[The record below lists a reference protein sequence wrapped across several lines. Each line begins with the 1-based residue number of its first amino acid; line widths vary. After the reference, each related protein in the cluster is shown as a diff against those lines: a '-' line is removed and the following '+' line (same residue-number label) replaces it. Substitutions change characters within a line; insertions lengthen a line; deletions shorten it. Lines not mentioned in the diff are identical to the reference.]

1 VRRRFPA
8 LTPTRGLT
16 ISLSLGG
23 GLSCRRSFL
32 QNPAACVGNFRVSA
46 TFNESHM
53 ANTKSARK
61 ATRQIA
67 RRTEVNKARRSA
79 LRGSMRKVEEAIAS
93 GDRAA
98 AAAALKAA
106 EPAIMRAAQRGVV
119 HKNNASRKV
128 SRLAHRVDKL
138 GKQA

>member
-1 VRRRFPA
+1 
-8 LTPTRGLT
+8 
-16 ISLSLGG
+16 
-23 GLSCRRSFL
+23 
-32 QNPAACVGNFRVSA
+32 
-46 TFNESHM
+46 M

-67 RRTEVNKARRSA
+67 RRTEINKARRSN
-79 LRGSMRKVEEAIAS
+79 LRGSVRKVEDAILS

-106 EPAIMRAAQRGVV
+106 EPVIMRAAQRGVV

-128 SRLAHRVDKL
+128 SRLAHRIAKL
-138 GKQA
+138 SS